1 MVGCFAGAR
10 IMRATHVQGG
20 CCNTCAVLDDG
31 RLFCW
36 GEDYAGELGDGAING
51 GSPQPQQVV
60 LPEAVVDLSLGPRTV
75 CAYAASGTMWCWGAN
90 DVGEVGD
97 GSITTQIGRAS
108 C

>member
-60 LPEAVVDLSLGPRTV
+60 LPEAVVDLSLGPSTNQIFSAPSSPTENSLRA
-75 CAYAASGTMWCWGAN
+75 CSRPASSA
-90 DVGEVGD
+90 
-97 GSITTQIGRAS
+97 TTGPSTSPR
-108 C
+108 